1 MIQYKHQTKE
11 DKLMLTNYN
20 TTRETD
26 SQIER
31 HLNGLVSRILKDK
44 FNSVEM
50 VYDKKRQ
57 VRGIDAIIDGM
68 NVDFKML
75 SSKASLKYIPRTNN
89 WEISVLNKNG
99 IRYDGWGVNPSLET
113 THLLIGV
120 IHKHSVPDGE
130 NISNASQQVEEMEL
144 ILVSKKAM
152 LEYIENSIGFDRIK
166 KDLWRVEGV
175 EDRVIYNNEVKLMCA
190 TRLAEQPVNLLI
202 NLRVYRRLA
211 DKIIRYTK
219 AA

>member
-1 MIQYKHQTKE
+1 
-11 DKLMLTNYN
+11 MLNYN
-20 TTRETD
+20 TTRKED
-26 SQIER
+26 SQIEQ
-31 HLNGLVSRILKDK
+31 HLNGLVTRILKEK
-44 FNSVEM
+44 FNSVEL
-50 VYDKKRQ
+50 VHDKKRQ

-75 SSKASLKYIPRTNN
+75 SSKASLKYLPRTNN

-99 IRYDGWGVNPSLET
+99 IRYDGWGVNASLET

-166 KDLWRVEGV
+166 KDLWRVEGCD
-175 EDRVIYNNEVKLMCA
+175 DRVVYNDEVKLMCA

>member
-1 MIQYKHQTKE
+1 
-11 DKLMLTNYN
+11 MLTNYN
-20 TTRETD
+20 TTRKED
-26 SQIER
+26 SQIEQ
-31 HLNGLVSRILKDK
+31 HLNGLVIRILKDK
-44 FNSVEM
+44 FNSVEL
-50 VYDKKRQ
+50 VHDKKRQ

-75 SSKASLKYIPRTNN
+75 SSKASLKYLPRTNN
-89 WEISVLNKNG
+89 WEISVLNKDG
-99 IRYDGWGVNPSLET
+99 IRYDGWGVNASLET

-144 ILVSKKAM
+144 ILVNKKAM
-152 LEYIENSIGFDRIK
+152 MEYIENSIGFDRIK
-166 KDLWRVEGV
+166 KDLWRVEGCD
-175 EDRVIYNNEVKLMCA
+175 DRVVYNDEVKLMCA

>member
-11 DKLMLTNYN
+11 DKLMLNYN
-20 TTRETD
+20 TTRKED
-26 SQIER
+26 SQIEQ
-31 HLNGLVSRILKDK
+31 HLNGLVTRILKEK
-44 FNSVEM
+44 FNSVEL
-50 VYDKKRQ
+50 VHDKKRQ

-75 SSKASLKYIPRTNN
+75 SSKASLKYLPRTNN

-99 IRYDGWGVNPSLET
+99 IRYDGWGVNASLET

-166 KDLWRVEGV
+166 KDLWRVEGCD
-175 EDRVIYNNEVKLMCA
+175 DRVVYNDEVKLMCA